1 MAGAKKKVD
10 SQEED
15 KKMAYQKAMDK
26 LNKSYGAGTIIGANE
41 VDLSVDVESTGSIAL
56 NAALGAGGFPYGRI
70 IEIIGPESCGKS
82 TLCAHVIANAQKAGK
97 RCLYIDMEHCA
108 HGGYM
113 SSIGI
118 NLNDMIISQPMN
130 GEAALEI
137 AHEMAKTGEI
147 DVIIV
152 DSVAALV
159 PKAEVDGTIGDQ
171 SVARLGRLMSQAC
184 RVLSPILESNNC
196 MLIFTNQIRMNP
208 GAMGGSGEEPPGGK
222 ALRFYASVRLDMRRI
237 KNDKNE
243 ELSRTKIKVLKN
255 KVGKPFQEI
264 EIDLVWGEG
273 FGKLGEIVDLA
284 EELGI
289 IVLSGSWY
297 KWPGKDAASIAQGRN
312 AVIQLLKDNP
322 EMKEAWEKQIIGML
336 TGEEEPETA
345 IVTT

>member
-1 MAGAKKKVD
+1 
-10 SQEED
+10 
-15 KKMAYQKAMDK
+15 
-26 LNKSYGAGTIIGANE
+26 
-41 VDLSVDVESTGSIAL
+41 
-56 NAALGAGGFPYGRI
+56 
-70 IEIIGPESCGKS
+70 
-82 TLCAHVIANAQKAGK
+82 
-97 RCLYIDMEHCA
+97 
-108 HGGYM
+108 
-113 SSIGI
+113 
-118 NLNDMIISQPMN
+118 
-130 GEAALEI
+130 
-137 AHEMAKTGEI
+137 MAKTGEI

-159 PKAEVDGTIGDQ
+159 PKAEVEGTIGDQ

-184 RVLSPILESNNC
+184 RMLSPVLESNNC

-322 EMKEAWEKQIIGML
+322 EMKEDWEKQIIGML
-336 TGEEEPETA
+336 TGEEVET
-345 IVTT
+345 ITV